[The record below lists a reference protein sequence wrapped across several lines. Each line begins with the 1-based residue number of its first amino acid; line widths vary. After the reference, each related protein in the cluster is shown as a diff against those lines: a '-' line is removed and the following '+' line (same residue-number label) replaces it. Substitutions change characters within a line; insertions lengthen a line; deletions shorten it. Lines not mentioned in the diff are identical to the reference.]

1 MHCAP
6 SRKRRTAFIAVLAL
20 LLAQALGLAHGIAHP
35 DAQALAF
42 VAASHA
48 GHAHAGAHGEQAHD
62 EGSPQCRLIDQLTHA
77 DLLVAP
83 PPVALPE
90 VSPAPPSTLAVWP
103 APALEAARACARG
116 PPTLL
121 A

>member
-6 SRKRRTAFIAVLAL
+6 SRNRRTAFIAVLAL

-35 DAQALAF
+35 NAQGLAF

-48 GHAHAGAHGEQAHD
+48 GDAHVGAHDGQAHD

-83 PPVALPE
+83 PPAALPGA
-90 VSPAPPSTLAVWP
+90 SPAPLPTFAARQ
-103 APALEAARACARG
+103 APALEAERPRARG
-116 PPTLL
+116 PPPLL

>member
-6 SRKRRTAFIAVLAL
+6 SRNRRTAFIAVLAL

-35 DAQALAF
+35 NAQGLAF
-42 VAASHA
+42 LAASPA
-48 GHAHAGAHGEQAHD
+48 GHAHVDAPDGQAHD

-83 PPVALPE
+83 PPATLTDA
-90 VSPAPPSTLAVWP
+90 SPAPLPAFAAQQ
-103 APALEAARACARG
+103 APALEVARARARG
-116 PPTLL
+116 PPLLL

>member
-6 SRKRRTAFIAVLAL
+6 SRNRHTAFIAVLAL

-35 DAQALAF
+35 NAQGLAL
-42 VAASHA
+42 VAASQA
-48 GHAHAGAHGEQAHD
+48 GHDHAHGDHAHD
-62 EGSPQCRLIDQLTHA
+62 EGSAQCRLIDQLTHA

-83 PPVALPE
+83 PPATVPDL
-90 VSPAPPSTLAVWP
+90 SPAPLPAFAAQR
-103 APALEAARACARG
+103 APALEAERPRARG
-116 PPTLL
+116 PPPLL